1 MVDQDRERER
11 QISRDRETIRN
22 WADRH
27 DVVPVREAGSG
38 GEDRYRMVPER
49 SVEDTHDR
57 VEWNRFFDDF
67 EDGDRVVVYHG
78 EESDDPFEVSG
89 HGDIATELDD
99 DDLEER
105 LLDGETVRSTVTETA
120 VVESV
125 VTEELTVESELI
137 DRQTEDQ
144 RVVDSELL
152 SRETTGCRLVDEGTA
167 GSDEFSGSSEASGSD
182 EAFDTDRY
190 LDAVGGTTAS
200 APGDDATTFEGR
212 ALPYDAELDVEER
225 WKVTRELTE
234 RFVVESEII
243 GAEVTE
249 ADTLEDYDLDVQ
261 GLHRTIA
268 ESGIIEAD
276 LSTEEFL
283 TEHDLESEL
292 TEDDRV
298 TTSFTRERTVEDEVL
313 DRMEVRGDLTGGEV
327 RDMELVR
334 SDDTVAGDH
343 GRGAGTTGMADAGGS
358 TGTTDVTGTDDATGT
373 TGAAGTGTG
382 AGAGSTVGGATLTD
396 DEVGKTVVDPT
407 GDEIGTVTGVDE
419 DANAMYVDAN
429 PGLTERIKSALG
441 WGGADD
447 DDHRLDAAHVDRV
460 DDDEIRLDHRENI
473 ADEDDERDRR

>member
-1 MVDQDRERER
+1 MVDQDRGRER

-38 GEDRYRMVPER
+38 GEDRYRMVSER
-49 SVEDTHDR
+49 SVEETHDR

-78 EESDDPFEVSG
+78 EEADDPFEVSG
-89 HGDIATELDD
+89 HSDIATELDD

-125 VTEELTVESELI
+125 VTEELTVESELV

-152 SRETTGCRLVDEGTA
+152 SRETTGCRLVGDDTA
-167 GSDEFSGSSEASGSD
+167 GSD

-212 ALPYDAELDVEER
+212 VLPYDAELDVEER

-298 TTSFTRERTVEDEVL
+298 TTSFTRQRTVEDEVL

-334 SDDTVAGDH
+334 SDDTVVGDH
-343 GRGAGTTGMADAGGS
+343 GRDAGTTGSAGTTDATGS
-358 TGTTDVTGTDDATGT
+358 AGTTDVTGTDDATGT
-373 TGAAGTGTG
+373 TGAAGTGTTAG
-382 AGAGSTVGGATLTD
+382 TGAGSTVGGATLSD

-441 WGGADD
+441 WGGADE

-460 DDDEIRLDHRENI
+460 DDDEVRLDHREDI
-473 ADEDDERDRR
+473 DDEDDERDRR

>member
-1 MVDQDRERER
+1 MVDQDRGRER
-11 QISRDRETIRN
+11 QFSRDRETIRN

-27 DVVPVREAGSG
+27 QVVPVREGSG
-38 GEDRYRMVPER
+38 GDDRYRMVPER

-78 EESDDPFEVSG
+78 EDADDPFEVSG
-89 HGDIATELDD
+89 HGDIVTELDD

-125 VTEELTVESELI
+125 VTEELTVESELV
-137 DRQTEDQ
+137 DRETVDQ

-152 SRETTGCRLVDEGTA
+152 SRETTGCRLVGDEAAT
-167 GSDEFSGSSEASGSD
+167 DR
-182 EAFDTDRY
+182 EAFDSDRY
-190 LDAVGGTTAS
+190 LEAVGGTTSS
-200 APGDDATTFEGR
+200 APGGDATTFEGR

-225 WKVTRELTE
+225 WKVTRQLTE

-243 GAEVTE
+243 GAEITE

-268 ESGIIEAD
+268 ESGIIEED

-283 TEHDLESEL
+283 TEHELESEL
-292 TEDDRV
+292 TEEDRV

-313 DRMEVRGDLTGGEV
+313 ERMEVRGDLTGGEV
-327 RDMELVR
+327 HDMELVR
-334 SDDTVAGDH
+334 SEDTVAG
-343 GRGAGTTGMADAGGS
+343 GRGESGTTETPGS
-358 TGTTDVTGTDDATGT
+358 TGVTDTAGTDDGTGT
-373 TGAAGTGTG
+373 TGAVGTGT
-382 AGAGSTVGGATLTD
+382 GSTVGGATLTE
-396 DEVGKTVVDPT
+396 DEVGKSVVDPT
-407 GDEIGTVTGVDE
+407 GDDIGTVTAVDE
-419 DANAMYVDAN
+419 SANAMYVDAN

-441 WGGADD
+441 WGGADE
-447 DDHRLDAAHVDRV
+447 DDHRLDATHVDHV
-460 DDDEIRLDHRENI
+460 GDDEIRLDHHE
-473 ADEDDERDRR
+473 DVEDDDHDRR